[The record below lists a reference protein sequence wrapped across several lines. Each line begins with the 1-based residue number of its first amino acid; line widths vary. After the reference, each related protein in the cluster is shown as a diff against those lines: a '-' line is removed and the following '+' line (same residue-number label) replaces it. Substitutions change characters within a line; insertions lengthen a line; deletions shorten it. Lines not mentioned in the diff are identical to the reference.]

1 MKEICVIEG
10 DGFRE
15 LVGKLDAILEA
26 FGTYKKNE
34 KQINEWLTQ
43 EEAKKALNV
52 GVRTLQNYRDNGTLS
67 FSKVGRKIRYR
78 KEDVESLLQ
87 KHYVKGFEV

>member
-34 KQINEWLTQ
+34 KQIATPL
-43 EEAKKALNV
+43 
-52 GVRTLQNYRDNGTLS
+52 R
-67 FSKVGRKIRYR
+67 
-78 KEDVESLLQ
+78 
-87 KHYVKGFEV
+87 

>member
-34 KQINEWLTQ
+34 KKINEWLTQ
-43 EEAKKALNV
+43 QETKEVLRV
-52 GVRTLQNYRDNGTLS
+52 SSRTLQNYRDNGALS
-67 FSKVGRKIRYR
+67 FSKVGRKIKYKRA
-78 KEDVESLLQ
+78 DVESLLQ
-87 KHYVKGFEV
+87 KHYVKGFAK

>member
-1 MKEICVIEG
+1 MNQLMIIKE
-10 DGFRE
+10 DE
-15 LVGKLDAILEA
+15 LKELMGKLDAIITTLSAKEQKVSSEN
-26 FGTYKKNE
+26 Y
-34 KQINEWLTQ
+34 WLTQ

>member
-1 MKEICVIEG
+1 MAEIIVMSVEEYKGILE
-10 DGFRE
+10 
-15 LVGKLDAILEA
+15 KLDTLINVFNTDEI
-26 FGTYKKNE
+26 KKQNE
-34 KQINEWLTQ
+34 KAWLTQ
-43 EEAKKALNV
+43 EEAKKTLNV

-87 KHYVKGFEV
+87 KNYVKGFSK